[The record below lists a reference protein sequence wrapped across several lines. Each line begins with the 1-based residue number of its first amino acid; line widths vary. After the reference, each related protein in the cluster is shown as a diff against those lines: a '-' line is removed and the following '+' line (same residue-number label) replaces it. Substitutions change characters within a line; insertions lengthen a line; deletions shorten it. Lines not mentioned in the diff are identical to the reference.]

1 MKRRRAGPGK
11 ATVKTGSLRS
21 DLPQRPLA
29 DEMVDFLLERR
40 GVRIERIVSTGQVT
54 PDGQWYDQET
64 DEWVL
69 VVEDAARLRIEG
81 EETDRELNEG
91 DWILLPARCH
101 HRVTW
106 TRAAPP
112 TVWLAIHVAVAEA
125 PAHSKG

>member
-1 MKRRRAGPGK
+1 
-11 ATVKTGSLRS
+11 
-21 DLPQRPLA
+21 
-29 DEMVDFLLERR
+29 MVDLLLERR

-69 VVEDAARLRIEG
+69 VVEGAARLRIEG

-91 DWILLPARCH
+91 DWILLPARCR

>member
-1 MKRRRAGPGK
+1 VGFLDDVRDPHGRDPFRPDLDLLAILDEVGQQRTCGRGRR
-11 ATVKTGSLRS
+11 V
-21 DLPQRPLA
+21 
-29 DEMVDFLLERR
+29 
-40 GVRIERIVSTGQVT
+40 IEIGRNFRQF
-54 PDGQWYDQET
+54 
-64 DEWVL
+64 
-69 VVEDAARLRIEG
+69 LRIEG

>member
-1 MKRRRAGPGK
+1 
-11 ATVKTGSLRS
+11 VKTGSLRS

-69 VVEDAARLRIEG
+69 VVEGAARLRIEG